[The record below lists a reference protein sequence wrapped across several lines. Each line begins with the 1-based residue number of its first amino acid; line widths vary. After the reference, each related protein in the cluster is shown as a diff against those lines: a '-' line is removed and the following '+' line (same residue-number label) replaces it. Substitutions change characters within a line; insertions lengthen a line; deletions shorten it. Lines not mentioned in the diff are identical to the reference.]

1 MKKDKQNG
9 FNTPEGYFGNFHER
23 LMDKIKKEKAQTE
36 SIIPKSDGFG
46 VPEGYFSGVTKKVL
60 SKTVAENGKV
70 IQLKSFRKFYY
81 GAAAVAAVFL
91 LIFGLNWKSDK
102 PISFEDLAN
111 TEIDAYFER
120 TEIDMSTY
128 EIAEL
133 IPLENLELNDVLDN
147 DIEAE
152 SILEYLD
159 ENVED
164 IEDLNLDYTNY
175 E

>member
-1 MKKDKQNG
+1 MKKDKQNS
-9 FNTPEGYFGNFHER
+9 FNTPEGYFENFHER
-23 LMDKIKKEKAQTE
+23 LMDKIKKEEAQTE
-36 SIIPKSDGFG
+36 SVIPKSDGFG
-46 VPEGYFSGVTKKVL
+46 VPEGYFNGVAEKVL

-70 IQLKSFRKFYY
+70 IQLRSYRKFYY

-91 LIFGLNWKSDK
+91 LIFGPNWKSDT

-111 TEIDAYFER
+111 SEIDAYFE
-120 TEIDMSTY
+120 TNEIDMSTY

-133 IPLENLELNDVLDN
+133 VPLENLELNDVLDK

-152 SILEYLD
+152 SILDYLE
-159 ENVED
+159 ENMED
-164 IEDLNLDYTNY
+164 IEDLNLDYTDY

>member
-9 FNTPEGYFGNFHER
+9 FNTPEGYFENFHER
-23 LMDKIKKEKAQTE
+23 LIDKIKKEEAQTE
-36 SIIPKSDGFG
+36 SIMPKSDGFG

-111 TEIDAYFER
+111 AEIDAYFER